1 MKVGVGLKKYA
12 YTPEAYAY
20 KKFLEQSN
28 VEVQLAPEEDLCS
41 DNDVNIYFMGLR
53 PFWRRKA
60 SGAAEVH
67 EYQSLSVAPYP
78 VLKDTVKKIV
88 NGQPNGRIFLNEV
101 VRESMGFASD
111 VPYILRDMG
120 VDAALFQKPNAFPDF
135 DIIYSGSIAGRNGLL
150 EEFQR
155 LSALGY
161 KLLIV
166 GEVAA
171 SVRDLFREN
180 TKIEFAGKVSR
191 DDLPRLYSR
200 AWAGLNYT
208 PDLYPFNIQT
218 STKTLEYLASGLVVF
233 SNKYHWASRFSS
245 DYGVRFLWLD
255 ELQRYIDISSSCIG
269 DDCFFD
275 ASEFMWDSILERSG
289 FLSFISSVRE

>member
-1 MKVGVGLKKYA
+1 MKVGVGLKKHA

-20 KKFLEQSN
+20 KRFLEQSN
-28 VEVQLAPEEDLCS
+28 IEVQLALEEELCPY
-41 DNDVNIYFMGLR
+41 NEVNIYFMGLR

-101 VRESMGFASD
+101 VREGMRFTSG

-120 VDAALFQKPNAFPDF
+120 VDAALFQKPNAYPDF
-135 DIIYSGSIAGRNGLL
+135 DIVYSGSIDGRNGLL

-166 GEVAA
+166 GEASA
-171 SVRDLFREN
+171 SVRNLFRGN
-180 TKIEFAGKVSR
+180 KKVDFVGRVSR
-191 DDLPRLYSR
+191 DELPRLYSQ

-208 PDLYPFNIQT
+208 PDIYPFNIQT

-233 SNKYHWASRFSS
+233 SNKYHWVSKFSS

-255 ELQRYIDISSSCIG
+255 ELQCYIDLSSVLIN
-269 DDCFFD
+269 DDFFFD
-275 ASEFMWDSILERSG
+275 ASEFKWDSVLKRSG
-289 FLSFISSVRE
+289 FLSFISSMCE

>member
-1 MKVGVGLKKYA
+1 MKVGVGLKKHA

-53 PFWRRKA
+53 PFWRRKTA
-60 SGAAEVH
+60 GAAEVH
-67 EYQSLSVAPYP
+67 EYQSLSVAPCP
-78 VLKDTVKKIV
+78 GLKDAVKKIV
-88 NGQPNGRIFLNEV
+88 NGQPDGRIFLNEV
-101 VRESMGFASD
+101 VQENMSFASG

-120 VDAALFQKPNAFPDF
+120 VDAALFQKPNSCPDF
-135 DIIYSGSIAGRNGLL
+135 DIVYSGSIAGRNGLL
-150 EEFQR
+150 EQLQR
-155 LSALGY
+155 LSTLGY

-166 GEVAA
+166 GEAA
-171 SVRDLFREN
+171 SSVRDLFRESTN
-180 TKIEFAGKVSR
+180 VEFSGRVSR
-191 DDLPRLYSR
+191 DELPSLYSR

-233 SNKYHWASRFSS
+233 SNRYQWASKFSS
-245 DYGVRFLWLD
+245 DHGVRFVWLD
-255 ELQRYIDISSSCIG
+255 ELQRHVDISSTRISH
-269 DDCFFD
+269 DFFFD

-289 FLSFISSVRE
+289 FLNFISSVRG